1 MKKIILSV
9 LFSVFYLTSA
19 SAEIGVNVG
28 ISGSAGLFAVSGKEA
43 KSATEGGQTTK
54 GSEHGEAAFGSIF
67 IEKTLGD
74 RFAIGIDYVPTS
86 LSTDTAESAIT
97 DMTGTATATAGT
109 AGENKIQIDFEDL
122 TTYYVALNVTENM
135 YAKLGMVTVDV
146 ITNEKLA
153 TGSSYANTDMEGTLF
168 GVGYNKDFDSGLF
181 MRVEGNYMDFD
192 GASVTGTGTETV
204 AAKVSLNQLHG
215 LTGKISVGKSF

>member
-28 ISGSAGLFAVSGKEA
+28 ISGSLGLFAVSGDETKTA
-43 KSATEGGQTTK
+43 AEGGKNAK
-54 GSEHGEAAFGSIF
+54 GSEHGEAGFASIF

-74 RFAIGIDYVPTS
+74 RFAIGIDYVPSALPTE
-86 LSTDTAESAIT
+86 TAETQIL
-97 DMTGTATATAGT
+97 DMTGLATQTAGT
-109 AGENKIQIDFEDL
+109 AGQNKIQIDFEDL
-122 TTYYVALNVTENM
+122 TTYYVALNVTDSL
-135 YAKLGMVTVDV
+135 YAKVGMITVDI

-153 TGSSYANTDMEGTLF
+153 TGSQYANTDMDGMVF

-181 MRVEGNYMDFD
+181 FRVEGNYMDFD

-204 AAKVSLNQLHG
+204 AAKVALTQLHG
-215 LTGKISVGKSF
+215 VMGKLSVGKSF

>member
-9 LFSVFYLTSA
+9 LFSVFYITSS

-28 ISGSAGLFAVSGKEA
+28 ISGSAGLFAVSGKEV
-43 KSATEGGQTTK
+43 KSTAEGGLTVK

-74 RFAIGIDYVPTS
+74 RFAIGIDYVPSS
-86 LSTDTAESAIT
+86 LSTETAESQKL
-97 DMTGTATATAGT
+97 DLSEGTETAGQ
-109 AGENKIQIDFEDL
+109 NKIQIDFEDL
-122 TTYYVALNVTENM
+122 TTYYVAINVSDSM
-135 YAKLGMVTVDV
+135 YVKAGMVTVDI
-146 ITNEKLA
+146 ITNESLT
-153 TGSSYANTDMEGTLF
+153 TGSTYGNTDMDGTLF
-168 GVGYNKDFDSGLF
+168 GVGYNKSFDSGMF
-181 MRVEGNYMDFD
+181 VRVEGNYMDFD

-215 LTGKISVGKSF
+215 LTGKLSVGKSF

>member
-9 LFSVFYLTSA
+9 LLSVFYLTSS

-43 KSATEGGQTTK
+43 MTSTEGGQTTK

-67 IEKTLGD
+67 IEKTIGD
-74 RFAIGIDYVPTS
+74 RFAIGIDYVPSS
-86 LSTDTAESAIT
+86 LSTETAESQKLDT
-97 DMTGTATATAGT
+97 TEGTQTAGQ
-109 AGENKIQIDFEDL
+109 NKIQIDFEDL
-122 TTYYVALNVTENM
+122 TTYYVAINVFDSM
-135 YAKLGMVTVDV
+135 YVKAGMVTVDI
-146 ITNEKLA
+146 ITNESLT
-153 TGSSYANTDMEGTLF
+153 TGSTYGNTDMDGTLF
-168 GVGYNKDFDSGLF
+168 GVGYNKSFDSGMF
-181 MRVEGNYMDFD
+181 IRVEGNYMDFD

-215 LTGKISVGKSF
+215 LTGKLSVGKSF